1 MKKKLGQ
8 NFLRNDEI
16 SKNIVNLA
24 EISKDV
30 EVIEIGPGDGSL
42 TENLIKLPNK
52 LILVEFDEDLIIPL
66 TNKYKKHNVSIINED
81 ARFYKIPTKK
91 KYTIIGNLPYYASNI
106 IIRNFLFQKNIISMV
121 FTIQKEVGEQIVA
134 PDGKK
139 SFLSFFIQNHALTK
153 KLLIIKNIEFY
164 PVPKVDSMTIKIEPN
179 NKIFDQ
185 EYVEFVRKCFSS
197 PRKKIAN
204 SIYRGL
210 KIDIDLIKEIIKNS
224 KLDENL
230 RPQHLTLLDWENLYR
245 NYRGLNL

>member
-66 TNKYKKHNVSIINED
+66 TNKYKKYNVSIINED

-106 IIRNFLFQKNIISMV
+106 IIRNFLFY
-121 FTIQKEVGEQIVA
+121 GEI
-134 PDGKK
+134 
-139 SFLSFFIQNHALTK
+139 
-153 KLLIIKNIEFY
+153 
-164 PVPKVDSMTIKIEPN
+164 
-179 NKIFDQ
+179 
-185 EYVEFVRKCFSS
+185 
-197 PRKKIAN
+197 
-204 SIYRGL
+204 
-210 KIDIDLIKEIIKNS
+210 
-224 KLDENL
+224 
-230 RPQHLTLLDWENLYR
+230 
-245 NYRGLNL
+245 

>member
-66 TNKYKKHNVSIINED
+66 TNKYKKYNVSIINED

-106 IIRNFLFQKNIISMV
+106 IIRNFLFQKNIISMI
-121 FTIQKEVGEQIVA
+121 FTVQKEVGEQIVA

-139 SFLSFFIQNHALTK
+139 SFFSFFIQNHARACTW
-153 KLLIIKNIEFY
+153 
-164 PVPKVDSMTIKIEPN
+164 M
-179 NKIFDQ
+179 
-185 EYVEFVRKCFSS
+185 
-197 PRKKIAN
+197 
-204 SIYRGL
+204 
-210 KIDIDLIKEIIKNS
+210 
-224 KLDENL
+224 
-230 RPQHLTLLDWENLYR
+230 
-245 NYRGLNL
+245 